1 MLTVFIN
8 VVLML
13 VAFALGYALQ
23 PKISRKLSYRK
34 RGQAAKKRAYVKKAA
49 KVEKGASGAEK
60 SVGNKLNGSA
70 GLSVQAKQ
78 LQTRASD
85 TGYANGGND
94 NYSR

>member
-49 KVEKGASGAEK
+49 KVGTTTVPTSEAGAR
-60 SVGNKLNGSA
+60 GNKLNGSA
-70 GLSVQAKQ
+70 DLKVQTPQGAVSAGSSQ
-78 LQTRASD
+78 EL
-85 TGYANGGND
+85 NGGG
-94 NYSR
+94 YSR